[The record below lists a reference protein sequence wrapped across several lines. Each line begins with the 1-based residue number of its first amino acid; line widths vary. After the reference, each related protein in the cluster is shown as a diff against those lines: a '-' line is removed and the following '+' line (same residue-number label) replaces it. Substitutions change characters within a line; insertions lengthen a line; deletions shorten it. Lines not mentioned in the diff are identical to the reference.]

1 MRRRSSKPVHCHQS
15 SRSLSNLKS
24 NDMNVDK
31 VMYIIASTYDGGG
44 LEQEVFYSRHKAN
57 KHLTMLFEDE
67 YGLNKPD
74 PDDDPLEVVA
84 DYYDWV
90 REENDNMCRVDVT
103 VAVIEYTGH
112 VQEAN

>member
-1 MRRRSSKPVHCHQS
+1 MSTEEWFI
-15 SRSLSNLKS
+15 
-24 NDMNVDK
+24 DTK
-31 VMYIIASTYDGGG
+31 VLFIIASTYEGGG
-44 LEQEVFYSRHKAN
+44 LEQEVFYSRPKAN

-90 REENDNMCRVDVT
+90 REENDNICKVDVT
-103 VAVIEYTGH
+103 VTVLEYTGH